1 MFIVKL
7 EAEVY
12 ARSGLIVELKAKE
25 AVGFV
30 IIEAAEEAG
39 STIMAEEEAEEEAE
53 SVLDPDT
60 ALHAAET
67 GPGGSTWREEASE
80 VATMTGQARW
90 GVGYPQIGC
99 QGQNVDHPPPVRTH
113 TRLAPSSV
121 SSPDEESYRLLSQ
134 YRLAARD
141 QSSRAG
147 GLSLENTAG
156 AERGDL
162 RGVEDGREV
171 GIVDAGE

>member
-25 AVGFV
+25 AAGFV

-99 QGQNVDHPPPVRTH
+99 QGQNVDHPPPYAPTPASPPRRSRLRTKS
-113 TRLAPSSV
+113 RIASCPSTDSRPGTNHPAQAGCLLKIQQAR
-121 SSPDEESYRLLSQ
+121 SGETCEE
-134 YRLAARD
+134 
-141 QSSRAG
+141 
-147 GLSLENTAG
+147 
-156 AERGDL
+156 L
-162 RGVEDGREV
+162 RMEGR
-171 GIVDAGE
+171 